1 MSWKIVNKTGR
12 IVRFVEVILDSEM
25 ESNKCKQIVSGY
37 FQNKDNSKI

>member
-12 IVRFVEVILDSEM
+12 IVRFAEVILDGGM
-25 ESNKCKQIVSGY
+25 ESNKYKQIVSGY